1 VLVLGLALLGREGL
15 TMGKV
20 ADMAEKPSEDP
31 PQARLAA
38 LEPTRPT

>member
-20 ADMAEKPSEDP
+20 ADMTEKPPDGP
-31 PQARLAA
+31 PEAHMAA
-38 LEPTRPT
+38 LEPTRSR